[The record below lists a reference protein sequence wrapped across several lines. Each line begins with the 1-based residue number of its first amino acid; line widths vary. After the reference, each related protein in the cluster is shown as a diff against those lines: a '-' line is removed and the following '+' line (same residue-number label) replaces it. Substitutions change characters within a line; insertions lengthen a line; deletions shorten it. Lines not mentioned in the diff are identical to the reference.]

1 MRTVRTIILAGIA
14 LLAVTVSSLPARAY
28 SVLTHEQ
35 VIDLAWEDQIR
46 PMLLKRFPQATA
58 DDLKQAHGYAYGGS
72 LIQDMGY
79 YPSGSKYFSDLLH
92 YVRSGEF
99 VTALIE
105 ESTDINQYA
114 FALGALAHY
123 SSDNI
128 GHPTV
133 NKIVAIEFPKLRAK
147 HGNAVTYADDPK
159 AHIRTEFGFDMVQ
172 VAKNRYTSDRYHDFI
187 GFNVSQHLLEQAFLK
202 TYGLK
207 LDEVLNDEDE
217 AIESFRRAVSV
228 FIPKMT
234 RAALLNRHDE
244 LVRETPNFNEKQFLY
259 RLSRTK
265 YEKDWGKGYRRPSFG
280 IRVLALFLRIIPKVG
295 PASALAFKI
304 PSTQTE
310 DMYIKSVD
318 ETFDDYRRLLHQV
331 RDSNLNLPDTDCD
344 TGRQTGAAE
353 YSLADKTYA
362 RLLDDLG
369 EDDFADA
376 TPELRSNILAFFSD
390 LNAPFHTKKNRKSW
404 EKTERELDE
413 LKELP
418 AVVAVE

>member
-1 MRTVRTIILAGIA
+1 MRPVRTIILAGLA
-14 LLAVTVSSLPARAY
+14 LFAVALSPIPATAY

-46 PMLLKRFPQATA
+46 PMLLKRFPQATP

-79 YPSGSKYFSDLLH
+79 YPGGNKYFSDLLH
-92 YVRSGEF
+92 YVRTGDF
-99 VTALIE
+99 VAALIE

-123 SSDNI
+123 SSDNT
-128 GHPTV
+128 GHPMV
-133 NKIVAIEFPKLRAK
+133 NRIVAIEFPKLRAK
-147 HGNAVTYADDPK
+147 YGNAVTYVDDPK

-187 GFNVSQHLLEQAFLK
+187 GFNVSEHLLEQAFLK
-202 TYGLK
+202 TYGLR
-207 LDEVLNDEDE
+207 LDDVLDDEDV

-244 LVRETPNFNEKQFLY
+244 LVRDTPNFNEKQFLY
-259 RLSRTK
+259 HLSRTN

-280 IRVLALFLRIIPKVG
+280 IRVLAFFLRIIPKVG

-318 ETFDDYRRLLHQV
+318 QTFDDYHRLLRQV
-331 RDSNLNLPDTDCD
+331 RDDNFNLPDTDCD
-344 TGRQTGAAE
+344 TGQPTSAAE
-353 YSLADKTYA
+353 YTLADKTYA
-362 RLLDDLG
+362 RLLDDLSQ
-369 EDDFADA
+369 EDFTTS
-376 TPELRSNILAFFSD
+376 TPELRSNIMAFFSD
-390 LNAPFHTKKNRKSW
+390 LNAPFHTKKNRKQW
-404 EKTERELDE
+404 ENTEQELE
-413 LKELP
+413 QLKGL
-418 AVVAVE
+418 